1 MPTKLQI
8 QTKISSNISKVWK
21 YFTEPEHIKSW
32 NHASDDWYCPDAR
45 NDFRVGGEFHYIMS
59 EKPTE
64 QNPEPQAKFDFFGVF
79 TEIEP
84 LAKLSYKLSK
94 DKDDPEA
101 RKVENLFEKI
111 DENTTILT
119 INFDPETQNSLEMQ
133 KSGWQA
139 ILDNFKK
146 YCEEN

>member
-1 MPTKLQI
+1 MSTKLQI
-8 QTKISSNISKVWK
+8 QTQINSDISKVWE
-21 YFTEPEHIKSW
+21 YFTNPEHIKSW
-32 NHASDDWYCPDAR
+32 NHASDDWYCPETR
-45 NDFRVGGEFHYIMS
+45 NELKVGGEFHYIMS
-59 EKPTE
+59 EKPTD
-64 QNPEPQAKFDFFGVF
+64 QNPNPQNKFDFSGVY

-84 LAKLSYKLSK
+84 LAKISYKMSK
-94 DKDDPEA
+94 DINDPEA
-101 RKVENLFEKI
+101 REVENLFEKL
-111 DENTTILT
+111 DENTTRLI